1 MADQVKEFAMKVFT
15 DSELIAGTRFDMTVG
30 SGEAAVIKD
39 IELTQGSDNQAVSGT
54 VTAGT
59 TANFGNGIHSQ
70 LGTFGSGVTNL
81 TGSAILDAS
90 STLSV
95 RPNATPIAFSDVR
108 IYAED
113 GSANTSAINP
123 INLFT
128 TPKVNGL
135 AEATTQTVLTPS
147 NAGNSAGSYNSSVCG
162 EFVINHTT
170 ANGIELFIR
179 FARGS
184 SSQYYVYMTGAD
196 NNTNYAQLS
205 TSYSRICWDGERYL
219 FWMYDGYIYFF
230 DLDDSNITNPSTH
243 GTTCHGRMTVGTVVN
258 SPITTANP
266 SSYQQT
272 AGDVKVSPVDG
283 KKYFYQFLNIYGMF
297 VQLPDTIADNVVVPK
312 FWFTGNGNSYGNI
325 TPSGLGHSNNVY
337 LNERYLF
344 SNFSGAGSYSWSQ
357 IFIKQDAVN
366 GDRWFIAHKKENDGV
381 MFFTWLDADMKNL
394 GNGETLGTN
403 DSYGGNHPNYGLSA
417 ISYQDLGKAPLGWAT
432 SNFEN
437 YSKGALLKWDGTYAG
452 NNLPS
457 SFQTSN
463 TNHYFFDGETLYI
476 ANFDSSDKGIYK
488 LPLNSTSGELVV
500 SAADHV
506 AYRGNYFIGF
516 PTPTSTETSSRTYV
530 NKPALKVR
538 ITGVREDRS

>member
-30 SGEAAVIKD
+30 SSEAAVIKD
-39 IELTQGSDNQAVSGT
+39 IELTQGSDTQAVSGT

-95 RPNATPIAFSDVR
+95 RPNATAIAFSDVK

-113 GSANTSAINP
+113 GNATTSAINP

-135 AEATTQTVLTPS
+135 SEATTQTVLTPS
-147 NAGNSAGSYNSSVCG
+147 NPGNSAGSYNGYAG

-170 ANGIELFIR
+170 ANGIELYMR
-179 FARGS
+179 FARGAS
-184 SSQYYVYMTGAD
+184 SGYYVYITGAD

-205 TSYSRICWDGERYL
+205 TNYSRICWDGKRYL
-219 FWMYDGYIYFF
+219 FWMYDGYVYFF
-230 DLDDSNITNPSTH
+230 DLDDSNITNPNTH
-243 GTTCHGRMTVGTVVN
+243 GTTCHGRMTVGNSVN
-258 SPITTANP
+258 SVWTSSNP

-272 AGDVKVSPVDG
+272 AGDLKVSPVDG
-283 KKYFYQFLNIYGMF
+283 KTYFYQFLNSWGMF

-312 FWFTGNGNSYGNI
+312 FWLTGNGNSYGTIN
-325 TPSGLGHSNNVY
+325 PSGLGHANNVY
-337 LNERYLF
+337 MNEYYLF
-344 SNFSGAGSYSWSQ
+344 SNFNGGTNYSWSQ
-357 IFIKQDAVN
+357 IFIKEDATN
-366 GDRWFIAHKKENDGV
+366 GDRWFIAHKKTGDEV

-394 GNGETLGTN
+394 ANGGTLGTN
-403 DSYGGNHPNYGLSA
+403 DSSGGNHPNYGLSS
-417 ISYQDLGKAPLGWAT
+417 ISYQDLGKAALGWAT

-437 YSKGALLKWDGTYAG
+437 YSKGAVLKWDSTYAG
-452 NNLPS
+452 SNLPS
-457 SFQTSN
+457 SFQTGSN
-463 TNHYFFDGETLYI
+463 NHYFFDGETFYI
-476 ANFDSSDKGIYK
+476 ANFSSNDKGIYK
-488 LPLNSTSGELVV
+488 LPLNSSSGELVV
-500 SAADHV
+500 SGTDHV

-516 PTPTSTETSSRTYV
+516 PTPTSTETSSRTYTK
-530 NKPALKVR
+530 KPALKVR
-538 ITGVREDRS
+538 ITGIREDRS